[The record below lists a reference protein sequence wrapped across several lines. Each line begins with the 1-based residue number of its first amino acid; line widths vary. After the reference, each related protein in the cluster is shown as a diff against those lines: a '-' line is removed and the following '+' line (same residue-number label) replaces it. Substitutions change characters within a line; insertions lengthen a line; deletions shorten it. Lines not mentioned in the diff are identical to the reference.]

1 MVVDFTVNS
10 VLDNFL
16 VNTLT
21 QTYEEALG
29 PSPPFGKNDDER
41 KKWLLYQKRKWAF
54 QRKQKRLLKRAGRR
68 VQGTNTK
75 NTLGVIGQKR
85 RKTIYDQFW
94 HVISI
99 SPIGENTGDYRLW
112 AMIGDELHPMTI
124 TVPSLGCP

>member
-1 MVVDFTVNS
+1 M
-10 VLDNFL
+10 
-16 VNTLT
+16 
-21 QTYEEALG
+21 G
-29 PSPPFGKNDDER
+29 PSPPFGKNEDER

-124 TVPSLGCP
+124 TVPSRGCPPEFPLIILRIFFYFHFQRLKT